1 VNIDNWRWAGV
12 PFFLRTGKRL
22 KKSASE
28 IVITFKSIRHF
39 IFDKE
44 VENSIQPNQLIIRLQ
59 PDEGLKVLLMSKEPG
74 PGGIRTSPSFLNL
87 SFSDT
92 FKNKIPDAYER
103 LLMDVVRGNQTLF
116 MRRDEVEAAW
126 NWIDPIINKIKKLEI
141 KPTIYEPGS
150 WGPKSSEKL
159 IKKYGFAWH
168 VPDNLKGI

>member
-1 VNIDNWRWAGV
+1 MVQTH
-12 PFFLRTGKRL
+12 FLRHKNHRRTHWKNNFSLWGTAIFFIFATLVAGYFCYNGDEVDGLRQVI
-22 KKSASE
+22 SNVEVIINS
-28 IVITFKSIRHF
+28 IVIAMFY
-39 IFDKE
+39 
-44 VENSIQPNQLIIRLQ
+44 
-59 PDEGLKVLLMSKEPG
+59 
-74 PGGIRTSPSFLNL
+74 
-87 SFSDT
+87 
-92 FKNKIPDAYER
+92 KIPDAYER

>member
-1 VNIDNWRWAGV
+1 MCVLSL
-12 PFFLRTGKRL
+12 FLPQRMIISTAKGLVSVFECFR
-22 KKSASE
+22 ASE

-44 VENSIQPNQLIIRLQ
+44 VENSIQPNQLIIRLH

-74 PGGIRTSPSFLNL
+74 PGGIRISPSSLNL

-126 NWIDPIINKIKKLEI
+126 NWVDPIINKIK
-141 KPTIYEPGS
+141 
-150 WGPKSSEKL
+150 
-159 IKKYGFAWH
+159 
-168 VPDNLKGI
+168 